1 MRMIKLLM
9 SWDIKDDKDQQHLEF
24 VTSEF
29 VPMLMKHGAISD
41 AWLAIVGTSPKM
53 IMGLVS
59 DEELELRTF
68 VGSAEW
74 REILAKLSIHVNN
87 FRSWF
92 TNKVQNPGGF
102 QM

>member
-1 MRMIKLLM
+1 MAMIKLLM
-9 SWDIKDDKDQQHLEF
+9 SWDIKENKDQEHLEF

-29 VPMLMKHGAISD
+29 VPLLMKHGAISD
-41 AWLAIVGTSPKM
+41 AWLAIVGTSPEM

-59 DEELELRTF
+59 DEELELRSL

-74 REILAKLSIHVNN
+74 REVLAKLSVHVNN
-87 FRSWF
+87 FRLWF